1 MLQSQPE
8 RKLFLAGGFSE
19 GKTTMSLSSQGSVEA
34 DNLACTHEEADT
46 RMLLHAMD
54 ADLKFQD
61 TDGRI
66 IIKTPDTDVV
76 VLAVYYFPKM
86 KYVSEFWIETERV
99 TRTADLRRFIPAN
112 EICKSLGPSF
122 CTILPAVHA
131 LTGCDSTS
139 ALFGI
144 GKKSVLKTVQDI
156 GPDAFL
162 DLSEL
167 YRNDDQEAL
176 RAGRK
181 FIAAL
186 YDPKQKTGRY
196 HRSLNDLRF
205 RLATTKETSLA

>member
-1 MLQSQPE
+1 MGTGTTVIRDCKGDSGIIGLTRKQP
-8 RKLFLAGGFSE
+8 
-19 GKTTMSLSSQGSVEA
+19 A

-76 VLAVYYFPKM
+76 SLVVYYIPQM
-86 KYVSEFWIETERV
+86 KHVSEFWIETGTV
-99 TRTADLRRFIPAN
+99 TRTADLRRFIPVH

-122 CTILPAVHA
+122 CTILPVVHA
-131 LTGCDSTS
+131 LS
-139 ALFGI
+139 GI
-144 GKKSVLKTVQDI
+144 RKTYMYVLKTVHDT
-156 GPDAFL
+156 GPDVIL

-167 YRNDDQEAL
+167 YGNDDQGAP

-181 FIAAL
+181 FIAAF
-186 YDPKQKTGRY
+186 YDPKQKAGRY
-196 HRSLNDLRF
+196 QGSLTDLRF
-205 RLATTKETSLA
+205 RLSTTKETAPF